1 MAKKNITV
9 LKFETLVDLKISGA
23 YYARIQDL
31 LLYITTTG
39 DKETIIK
46 ASENLKNKVEP
57 TNALEYNLETLLIL
71 INEIELQAKEQGK
84 FDQQEIDLPDDDAD
98 TDDSKTTFTKT
109 PV

>member
-9 LKFETLVDLKISGA
+9 LKFESIVDLKISGA

-31 LLYITTTG
+31 LLYITTIS
-39 DKETIIK
+39 DKEAILK

-57 TNALEYNLETLLIL
+57 TNILEYNLETLLIL
-71 INEIELQAKEQGK
+71 ISEIELQAKEQGK
-84 FDQQEIDLPDDDAD
+84 FDQQEIDIPDDDEQI
-98 TDDSKTTFTKT
+98 DDSKTTSTST